1 MRQDLMDIRAEILDD
16 D

>member
-1 MRQDLMDIRAEILDD
+1 MDIRAEILDD